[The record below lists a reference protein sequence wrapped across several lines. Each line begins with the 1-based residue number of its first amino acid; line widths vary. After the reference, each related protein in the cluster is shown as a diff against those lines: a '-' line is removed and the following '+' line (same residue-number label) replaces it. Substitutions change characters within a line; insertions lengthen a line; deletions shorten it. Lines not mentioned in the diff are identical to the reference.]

1 MGRATAQ
8 RSGTLNPHFSSY
20 GGFNVPLLRCV
31 PLPTLRSF
39 LKDEKIT
46 RAEAKAK
53 FAQAREWDNNVMW
66 GDEGL

>member
-1 MGRATAQ
+1 MI
-8 RSGTLNPHFSSY
+8 NFI
-20 GGFNVPLLRCV
+20 

-53 FAQAREWDNNVMW
+53 FAQAREWDNNVVWGWDNNVVW
-66 GDEGL
+66 GDEEL